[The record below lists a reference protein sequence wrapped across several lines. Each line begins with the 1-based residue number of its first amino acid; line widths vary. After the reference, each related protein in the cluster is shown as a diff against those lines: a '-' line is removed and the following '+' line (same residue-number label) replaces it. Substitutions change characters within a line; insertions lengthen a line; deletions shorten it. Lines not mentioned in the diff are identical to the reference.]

1 MVEDNTHKKML
12 LKCMEYIVLL
22 LILIILLLYLYF
34 NKKNDNKI
42 DDTTSGTTSGTTSDK
57 IIKSKLIPSS
67 IENLSRFKI
76 IVPFNDSKIENYKIE
91 GYKIEYDE
99 GKTIVSNEELSEN
112 VFVKLKWNNTTG
124 FGDITKIDFERYV
137 NDELKHIITKKK
149 ENDEDSDYFIDNKKD
164 LQITFDNKNSDGLYD
179 VTGKNK
185 IVFKIYYK
193 DKDGKET
200 PVILYDGSDTIDIS
214 SDDLSMSYDITE
226 PITYEYKPGT
236 ANFKLEEPVIKRYS
250 YYIYS
255 NDDDNNSITEYISSG
270 NKDKI
275 LFISFE
281 NSTSDFFM
289 KLDNTGQWVVR
300 DDTNSLKLSDQ
311 NTNSVFTLVKSP
323 KATVSAKYV
332 RIKYNDRFLVKSGSS
347 MKFLTMS
354 EMNKDEYDNID
365 LLITEQMRV

>member
-1 MVEDNTHKKML
+1 ML
-12 LKCMEYIVLL
+12 LKGMEYIVLL
-22 LILIILLLYLYF
+22 LILIILIILLMYVIF
-34 NKKNDNKI
+34 NKKS
-42 DDTTSGTTSGTTSDK
+42 DDTVTDTVSDTVSDK
-57 IIKSKLIPSS
+57 NINAKIVPSS
-67 IENLSRFKI
+67 IKNLSRFKI
-76 IVPFNDSKIENYKIE
+76 ITPFNDSKIESYKIE
-91 GYKIEYDE
+91 SYKIEYNE

-112 VFVKLKWNNTTG
+112 VFVKLKWDNTTG
-124 FGDITKIDFERYV
+124 FDNITKIDFERYV
-137 NDELKHIITKKK
+137 NDELKHTITKNIK
-149 ENDEDSDYFIDNKKD
+149 NNEDIDYFIDNKKD
-164 LQITFDNKNSDGLYD
+164 LQIIFDNKNSDGLYN
-179 VTGKNK
+179 VIGENK
-185 IVFKIYYK
+185 IMFKIFYK

-200 PVILYDGSDTIDIS
+200 PVILYDGGDTIDIS

-236 ANFKLEEPVIKRYS
+236 ANFRLEEPDIKRYS

-270 NKDKI
+270 NKDRI

-289 KLDNTGQWVVR
+289 KLDSGQWVVR